1 MTLTGKQ
8 CAHIKF
14 FAEKWSVIKTYCYHV
29 SEKLHFLSTVATF
42 SRRDKIFVSLVHCS
56 TQTSNESSN
65 WVAPVKKQ
73 NVLALLF
80 ECSPLKDS
88 FRISNMTALFAVYIW
103 LALAFFGWLNYLF

>member
-1 MTLTGKQ
+1 MTLIGKQ

-42 SRRDKIFVSLVHCS
+42 SRRDKIFAPLVHCS
-56 TQTSNESSN
+56 IQTSNESSN

-73 NVLALLF
+73 NFLAMLF
-80 ECSPLKDS
+80 ECFTSQ
-88 FRISNMTALFAVYIW
+88 R
-103 LALAFFGWLNYLF
+103 

>member
-1 MTLTGKQ
+1 MCTHQVLRRKM
-8 CAHIKF
+8 ISDK
-14 FAEKWSVIKTYCYHV
+14 KTYCYHV
-29 SEKLHFLSTVATF
+29 SKKLHFLSTVATF

-103 LALAFFGWLNYLF
+103 LALAFFG